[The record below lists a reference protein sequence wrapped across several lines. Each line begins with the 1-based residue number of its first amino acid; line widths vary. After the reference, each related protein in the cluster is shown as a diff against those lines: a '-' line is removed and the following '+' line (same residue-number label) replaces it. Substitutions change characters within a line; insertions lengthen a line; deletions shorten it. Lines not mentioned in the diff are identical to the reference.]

1 MKLSKKGEYALR
13 ALVALGN
20 SHPRTMQIQ
29 EIAESENIP
38 KKFLEQVLL
47 ILKNGGYLQSHRGQH
62 GGYSLRK
69 KPDEITLG
77 DVVRLIEGPLAPIG
91 CASRTAPTPCTDC
104 IYPAGQCWLRAVMLD
119 VRDAISDI
127 LDKITLAD
135 ILKRVP
141 KKEQS
146 ETGMYYI

>member
-20 SHPRTMQIQ
+20 NHPRTMQIQ

-47 ILKNGGYLQSHRGQH
+47 ILRNGGYLQSHRGQH

-77 DVVRLIEGPLAPIG
+77 EVVRLIEGPLAPIG

-104 IYPAGQCWLRAVMLD
+104 IYPADKCWLRGVMLD

-127 LDKITLAD
+127 LDKITLGD

-146 ETGMYYI
+146 ESGMYYI